1 MKLSKGCKTIIVMLF
16 PPIKRWD
23 MATTVEARHARL
35 RLSHQSS
42 ACREACFKENFK
54 GLALLLH
61 ALFCAEE

>member
-1 MKLSKGCKTIIVMLF
+1 MKLSKGCKMKIVMVF
-16 PPIKRWD
+16 APIKRWD
-23 MATTVEARHARL
+23 MATTVEARHAHL
-35 RLSHQSS
+35 RLPHQSS